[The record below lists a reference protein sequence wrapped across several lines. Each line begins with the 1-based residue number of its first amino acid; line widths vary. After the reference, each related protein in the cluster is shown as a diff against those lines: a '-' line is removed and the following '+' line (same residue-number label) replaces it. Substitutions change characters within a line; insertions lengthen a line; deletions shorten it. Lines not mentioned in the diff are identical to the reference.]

1 VPDLGN
7 LTLSNPP
14 QPKPG
19 NEENYDHR
27 PQGDRPQSLDD
38 FRITSGVSTSI
49 PAPNPPNR
57 PASASNLPQKDFS
70 RHTLQKRPD
79 SRETHDPD
87 DERKRKAPVGSNQS
101 SPIIP
106 QRRGVI
112 DAPID
117 PRYPGL
123 IMQPDS
129 RGISQ
134 DQLGKEV
141 RAIYAGL
148 TMVEAKAISLD
159 KAKMEAAQK
168 GPLPYKALY
177 GLIGVHKALLNEHHD
192 FFLASQHPSASQGLH
207 RLASKYS
214 MPARMWK
221 HGIHSFLELLRHQ
234 LPHSLEFMIQFI
246 ILAYQMM
253 SLLLETVPSFE
264 DTWIECLGDLS
275 RFAP

>member
-1 VPDLGN
+1 MD
-7 LTLSNPP
+7 
-14 QPKPG
+14 
-19 NEENYDHR
+19 DHV
-27 PQGDRPQSLDD
+27 DD
-38 FRITSGVSTSI
+38 S
-49 PAPNPPNR
+49 
-57 PASASNLPQKDFS
+57 
-70 RHTLQKRPD
+70 
-79 SRETHDPD
+79 
-87 DERKRKAPVGSNQS
+87 ERKRKAPVTPGPVSPSNPS
-101 SPIIP
+101 V
-106 QRRGVI
+106 RRGVI
-112 DAPID
+112 EAPTD
-117 PRYPGL
+117 PRYPNL

-134 DQLGKEV
+134 EQLGKEV

-159 KAKMEAAQK
+159 KAKMEQAQR
-168 GPLPYKALY
+168 GPLEYKALY

-192 FFLASQHPSASQGLH
+192 FFLASQHPSASPGLH
-207 RLASKYS
+207 KLASKYS

-275 RFAP
+275 R